1 MIRRFL
7 FLCAAASVIVGCG
20 DGVSSDEQARR
31 AYLGL
36 DASIDK
42 AIQLGFDGFNDNAI
56 SGGGANIRPQTAPGA
71 MGGTLT
77 VTGQVDQGSSA
88 NKGMRLF
95 EALALYSDDG
105 KLTYDTTASAMPAL
119 NMQLKGIPTG
129 TLDGTLIGT
138 LNMKGELEGSVMVSI
153 TFTSMLEA
161 GTGNVQVRRK
171 TGTTRI
177 TGTASSG
184 GGTYTIDVTR

>member
-1 MIRRFL
+1 MTRRFL
-7 FLCAAASVIVGCG
+7 FLCAATAIFGCG

-42 AIQLGFDGFNDNAI
+42 AIQLGFDGFNDNVI
-56 SGGGANIRPQTAPGA
+56 NGGGANIRPQTAPGA
-71 MGGTLT
+71 MAGTLT

-88 NKGMRLF
+88 NKGMRLL
-95 EALALYSDDG
+95 EALVGYSDDG
-105 KLTYDTTASAMPAL
+105 KLVYDTVATAMPAL

-129 TLDGTLIGT
+129 TLDGTLIGK
-138 LNMKGELEGSVMVSI
+138 LNMTGELEGEVTLNV

-161 GTGNVQVRRK
+161 GTGNMQVRRK
-171 TGTTRI
+171 AGTTRI
-177 TGTASSG
+177 TGTAQSG

>member
-1 MIRRFL
+1 MNRRLF
-7 FLCAAASVIVGCG
+7 FLCAAASAIIGCG
-20 DGVSSDEQARR
+20 KGVSSDEQARL

-42 AIQLGFDGFNDNAI
+42 AIQLGFDGYNDNAVN
-56 SGGGANIRPQTAPGA
+56 GGGANIRPQTAPGTV
-71 MGGTLT
+71 GGTLT
-77 VTGQVDQGSSA
+77 VTGQVDQGASA

-95 EALALYSDDG
+95 EELVAYTDDG
-105 KLTYDTTASAMPAL
+105 KLIYDTTANAKPAL

-129 TLDGTLIGT
+129 TLDGTLIGS
-138 LNMKGELEGSVMVSI
+138 LNMKGDLEGSVMLSI

-161 GTGNVQVRRK
+161 GTGNQQVRRK
-171 TGTTRI
+171 AGTTHI